1 MEDTT
6 VLIVDDEADIIELY
20 EAYLGNVAEIKTAT
34 NGSEALDLMD
44 GSVDVALLDRRMPE
58 MTGDEVLK
66 EFRSRGYTCP
76 VIMVTAVSPDHD
88 ITALP
93 YNEYITKPVSRP
105 ELTAAVDRVTNLS
118 DREVKVQE
126 FFSLMDKKLA
136 LEHELDV
143 DEFRSSEE
151 YEALRSRMDA
161 IKAEVSPPI
170 TPIEENIAKR
180 LAQKWPDAPRQDRQ
194 AVFPDD

>member
-1 MEDTT
+1 MDETT
-6 VLIVDDEADIIELY
+6 VLIVDDEADILELY
-20 EAYLGNVAEIKTAT
+20 EAYLVDASEIKTAT
-34 NGSEALDLMD
+34 NGTDALDLID
-44 GSVDVALLDRRMPE
+44 ESVDVALLDRRMPE

-66 EFRSRGYTCP
+66 KFRKRGYTCP

-93 YNEYITKPVSRP
+93 FNEYITKPVSRT

-151 YEALRSRMDA
+151 YEDLRSRMDS
-161 IKAEVSPPI
+161 IKEDVSPPI

-180 LAQKWPDAPRQDRQ
+180 LAQKWPDAPPQDRQ